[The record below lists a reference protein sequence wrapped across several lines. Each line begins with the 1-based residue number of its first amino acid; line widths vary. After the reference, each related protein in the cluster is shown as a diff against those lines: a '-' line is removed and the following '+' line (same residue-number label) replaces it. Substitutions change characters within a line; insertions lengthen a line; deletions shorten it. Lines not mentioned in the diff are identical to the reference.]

1 MPGLSFARC
10 LVGCSWV
17 RVGAQGLREFLLQ
30 RPSKRL
36 TAVEGPAQACCYD
49 TRRCAAILPTTDYHA
64 QDSRY
69 CSPGD
74 IPSHPSPGWPRLP
87 LHPIRPRPLKHCPTS
102 NPRPRPIRIP
112 YTRAFLAYNVY
123 ASSRTKADRRPSRY
137 IPRSLASHRSL
148 EARILRIPYPASV
161 ALRRMTTAY
170 HHMPTSAASA
180 QWEKLLHGR

>member
-1 MPGLSFARC
+1 VPGGLQLGARWC
-10 LVGCSWV
+10 AGSPGVFITAAKQAADRSGGPSSGML
-17 RVGAQGLREFLLQ
+17 LRHSTL
-30 RPSKRL
+30 
-36 TAVEGPAQACCYD
+36 D
-49 TRRCAAILPTTDYHA
+49 AAILPTTYHA

-69 CSPGD
+69 CSAGD

-87 LHPIRPRPLKHCPTS
+87 LHCIHPRPLKHCPTS

-112 YTRAFLAYNVY
+112 CSRAFLAYNVY

-137 IPRSLASHRSL
+137 IPRSLASCRSL
-148 EARILRIPYPASV
+148 EARILRIPYPASA
-161 ALRRMTTAY
+161 ALRRMTVAY